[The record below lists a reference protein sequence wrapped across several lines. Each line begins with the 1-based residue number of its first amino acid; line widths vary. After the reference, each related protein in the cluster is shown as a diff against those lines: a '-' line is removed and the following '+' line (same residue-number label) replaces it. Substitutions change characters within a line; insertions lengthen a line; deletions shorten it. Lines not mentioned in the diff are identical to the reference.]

1 MEIKDKDSFCVYPW
15 VHTHLNTEGDVYP
28 CCVSWTPERQ
38 SRIGWLEK
46 DSLEDLFNNDKMK
59 QLRLDMIAGKKRP
72 DICDNCYKREDAG
85 FHSARQGAN
94 VDFKNELDN
103 LIASTHEDGYV
114 EPVIKSWDIRFSNLC
129 NLKCRSCG
137 PMFSNTWAQ
146 EEKKAGAAIDSIL
159 IHPIENDTDPMENQ
173 YDNVE
178 KIYFAGGEPL
188 IMPEHYTVLRGL
200 INKGVAHKVHIIY
213 NTNMTKLDYN
223 NNDILD
229 LWKQFKKVVL
239 GVSIDAVGP
248 RAEYIRH
255 GMKWHVIEE
264 NLKKLKQYCRDQ
276 GNLFFYFSPTVSLQ
290 NIHHMTDMHRYLV
303 ENNCMS
309 NIDAVMFNILLQPL
323 HYDMR
328 GLPDMIKDEITDR
341 IDEHIEWCTEQG
353 ALVIPTFPE
362 GSEHNEY
369 VHDRMNAI
377 KEFNTLK
384 DYIQQPI
391 EFDKNSF
398 VDYTEK
404 LDKRRN
410 ESFTETFPEYAE
422 WYRTIRQEWND
433 R

>member
-38 SRIGWLEK
+38 SRIGWLKK

-59 QLRLDMIAGKKRP
+59 QLRLDMMEGKKRP

-94 VDFKNELDN
+94 IDFKDELDT

-146 EEKKAGAAIDSIL
+146 EEKKAGAQIDSIL

-200 INKGVAHKVHIIY
+200 IDKGVAHKVHIIY

-223 NNDILD
+223 NNDILE

-255 GMKWHVIEE
+255 GMKWKVIED
-264 NLKKLKQYCRDQ
+264 NLKKLKQ
-276 GNLFFYFSPTVSLQ
+276 N
-290 NIHHMTDMHRYLV
+290 
-303 ENNCMS
+303 
-309 NIDAVMFNILLQPL
+309 
-323 HYDMR
+323 
-328 GLPDMIKDEITDR
+328 
-341 IDEHIEWCTEQG
+341 
-353 ALVIPTFPE
+353 
-362 GSEHNEY
+362 
-369 VHDRMNAI
+369 
-377 KEFNTLK
+377 
-384 DYIQQPI
+384 
-391 EFDKNSF
+391 
-398 VDYTEK
+398 K
-404 LDKRRN
+404 LDNKQKII
-410 ESFTETFPEYAE
+410 E
-422 WYRTIRQEWND
+422 
-433 R
+433 